1 MFLRK
6 ILRGAADDS
15 YGIEV
20 AKLAGVPNEVIRRAK
35 EVLVAILDSS
45 GQERKPAKPE
55 ETTNELTF
63 DNVLESQLADAVRAL
78 DVNTL
83 TPLEAINELY
93 RLKKMIE

>member
-1 MFLRK
+1 M
-6 ILRGAADDS
+6 
-15 YGIEV
+15 
-20 AKLAGVPNEVIRRAK
+20 PNEVIRRAK
-35 EVLVAILDSS
+35 EVLAAILDGSA
-45 GQERKPAKPE
+45 QEKKPAKPE